1 MAAGLGKGWIGFELG
16 HRSIVIA
23 QLQRSS
29 TSLRISAAC
38 EMPRTCRSFL
48 GLTGLDGYVD
58 VSKPELET
66 ARLLVSG
73 LVGKAAAS
81 VVPLSVTELTH
92 TELPPADP
100 HEHHAMVASELDF
113 TTPHRFEFWPS
124 DLPGGE
130 RSTGLL
136 DVNVISIAESRAAA
150 VAEALRAARFECR
163 VLDSLPHAVAR
174 AVLMALPG
182 HLGRSLAALYLG
194 FDHAMFVVSRDGMPV
209 FVRQFR
215 NAGMHRM
222 VARVGQSLGLLE
234 EEAVHV
240 LRELGLPDATD
251 EVSRGD
257 RIQDVLAE
265 IVAEPLEETADELR
279 RTLSY
284 LSTARLG
291 PILDGVC
298 LLGDGAAI
306 ANFGRHLALKADT
319 RLWDWNLPG
328 ADASVGAPH
337 LPPALFAVASA
348 LSGLAWNL

>member
-1 MAAGLGKGWIGFELG
+1 MAAGPGKGWIGFDLG

-29 TSLRISAAC
+29 SSLRISAAC
-38 EMPRTCRSFL
+38 EMPRTSRTSL
-48 GLTGLDGYVD
+48 GLAGLDGYVD

-73 LVGKAAAS
+73 LAGTVAAS
-81 VVPLSVTELTH
+81 VLPLSVTELTH
-92 TELPPADP
+92 MGLPPADP
-100 HEHHAMVASELDF
+100 REHHAMVGSELEF
-113 TTPHRFEFWPS
+113 TTSHRFEFWPS
-124 DLPGGE
+124 AVPAGE

-150 VAEALRAARFECR
+150 VADALRAARFECR

-182 HLGRSLAALYLG
+182 HLGRPLAALHLG
-194 FDHAMFVVSRDGMPV
+194 FDHALFVVSRDGMPV

-215 NAGMHRM
+215 NAGMHRL
-222 VARVGQSLGLLE
+222 VARVGQSLGLVE
-234 EEAVHV
+234 EEAIHV
-240 LRELGLPDATD
+240 LRELGLPDATN
-251 EVSRGD
+251 ETWRGEE
-257 RIQDVLAE
+257 IQDVLAE

-284 LSTARLG
+284 LSAVRLG
-291 PILDGVC
+291 AIPDGVC

-306 ANFGRHLALKADT
+306 RNLGRHLALKADIP
-319 RLWDWNLPG
+319 LWDWNLP
-328 ADASVGAPH
+328 DPDPSLGAPH
-337 LPPALFAVASA
+337 LPPTMLAVASA
-348 LSGLAWNL
+348 LSGLAWNP